1 MGAEEALSETVYSRR
16 CSALWRTLLIQT
28 DYINHDKNHLAQEVP
43 NAALCRY
50 LFEGLQHL
58 GSLAEVF
65 EDELQRAGHQRG
77 VILHDQVD
85 QDPQKR
91 PAALVVQLHRT
102 QLRAGITQSQEVQV
116 ASLFVKMFEC
126 I

>member
-1 MGAEEALSETVYSRR
+1 MGAEEALSETVYSRC

-102 QLRAGITQSQEVQV
+102 QLRAGITQRQEVQV
-116 ASLFVKMFEC
+116 ASLFVKMFDC